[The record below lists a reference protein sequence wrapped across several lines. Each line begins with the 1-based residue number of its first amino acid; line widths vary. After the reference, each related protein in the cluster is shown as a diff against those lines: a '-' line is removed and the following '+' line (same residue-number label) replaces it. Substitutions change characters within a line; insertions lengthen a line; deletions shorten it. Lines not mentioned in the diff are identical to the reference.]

1 MVSVIYITYMRI
13 DKHIQKS
20 IRFEETMQKLDDEN
34 DYETIVEICML
45 ASAHYINASLHK
57 IGRLRI
63 DKDIKHNVLEGFLK
77 REKPFDN
84 SEEVSILI
92 GRLER
97 LRPSHVYGSGK
108 NGEIARV
115 AKECYFKIKQICE
128 GIL

>member
-1 MVSVIYITYMRI
+1 MRI
-13 DKHIQKS
+13 DRHIQKS
-20 IRFEETMQKLDDEN
+20 IRFE
-34 DYETIVEICML
+34 ETIVEICML

-108 NGEIARV
+108 NGEIA
-115 AKECYFKIKQICE
+115 ICE